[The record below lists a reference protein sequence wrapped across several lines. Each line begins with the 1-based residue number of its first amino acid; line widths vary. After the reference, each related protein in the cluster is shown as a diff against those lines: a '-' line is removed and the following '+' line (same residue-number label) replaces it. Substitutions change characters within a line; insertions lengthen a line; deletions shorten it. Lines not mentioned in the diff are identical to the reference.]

1 MLIVIAFFAVAWF
14 PLQHLTGKSASPE
27 ETPLQH
33 QDSTKQSGEGFTA
46 RMISSHPLK
55 SITLNHLGK
64 RLLTIKDPASEE
76 IEQPITGMVISGK
89 EVELWIEAELKSPP
103 GSMERAAIHLELIP
117 EDLEKN
123 PTAVTVWGQP
133 GESRVE
139 TNAMLLFSASSD

>member
-1 MLIVIAFFAVAWF
+1 MLIVVAFFAVAWF

-27 ETPLQH
+27 ETPLKH
-33 QDSTKQSGEGFTA
+33 QDSAKKSGEGFTV

-55 SITLNHLGK
+55 SCNLDHLGK
-64 RLLTIKDPASEE
+64 RLLTIKDPDSEE
-76 IEQPITGMVISGK
+76 IEEPITGMVISGK

-103 GSMERAAIHLELIP
+103 GSSERAAVHLELIP

-139 TNAMLLFSASSD
+139 TNAMLLFPASSD